1 MKLQVTG
8 LPGWLVGSRIRLQC
22 RRPGFD
28 PWVGKI
34 PWRREWLLTAVFLPR
49 ESHGQRSQVGYSHWG
64 RKESGTTE
72 QLTLSFSL
80 HQVITL
86 WKHLDDYTSLHHF
99 SQNHFLIQSLNYP
112 THDEMQ
118 IKDFPHG
125 PAVTNLPASAGDTG
139 SIPDLG
145 RFHMLRGH

>member
-49 ESHGQRSQVGYSHWG
+49 ESHGQRSRVGYSHWG

-99 SQNHFLIQSLNYP
+99 SQNHFLKVSTILLMMKCKLRTSL
-112 THDEMQ
+112 MVQ
-118 IKDFPHG
+118 Q
-125 PAVTNLPASAGDTG
+125 
-139 SIPDLG
+139 
-145 RFHMLRGH
+145 LRIFLTVQGTQVPSLIWDDSTC